1 MIQEKNNF
9 DNEVNTEEINLNYFF
24 TMLANTK
31 EANEYITKLKKIY

>member
-24 TMLANTK
+24 TMLAK
-31 EANEYITKLKKIY
+31 QKKQMNI

>member
-24 TMLANTK
+24 TMLANLLS
-31 EANEYITKLKKIY
+31 N